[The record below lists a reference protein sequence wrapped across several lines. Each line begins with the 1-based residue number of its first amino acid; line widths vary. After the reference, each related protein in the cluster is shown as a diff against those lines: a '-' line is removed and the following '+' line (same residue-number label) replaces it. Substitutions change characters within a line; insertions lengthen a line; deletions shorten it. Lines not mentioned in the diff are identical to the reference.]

1 MNANQHPAIE
11 LLCKLISTESFSGQ
25 EDQTVQHIIDFLHGN
40 RIKTKRIGNNAIAGL
55 NNYDGRKPVVLLNS
69 HHDTVRPNKQWTK
82 DPFTA
87 EFEEDKLFGLGSNDA
102 GASLVSLICVY
113 VELQKQELP
122 FHLILVASAEE
133 ENSGTN
139 GIESVLPM
147 LPEIH
152 CGLVGEPTGMN
163 AAIAERGLMVLDCTA
178 KGKSGHA
185 AGNEGENAITTAIK
199 DIQWFQ
205 NYQFPQYS
213 EWLGAV
219 KMTVTIIN
227 AGSQHNVVPAECS
240 FTVDVRIPETYTH
253 EEILQTIKQHVSS
266 EVKPRS
272 LRMRSSSIA
281 TDHPLVHAAK
291 SCGKQLYGS
300 PTSSDQALMPFPTIK
315 IGPGDSARSH
325 TADEFIYCN
334 EIINAIT
341 DYKNILLRLG
351 AELNETQ
358 SKNITEILKVK

>member
-1 MNANQHPAIE
+1 MNAKQHPAIQ
-11 LLCKLISTESFSGQ
+11 LLCQLISTESFSGQ
-25 EDQTVQHIIDFLHGN
+25 EGQTAQHIMDFLHDN
-40 RIKTKRIGNNAIAGL
+40 RITTKRIGNNVIAGL
-55 NNYDGRKPVVLLNS
+55 DNYDGMKPVVLLNS
-69 HHDTVRPNKQWTK
+69 HHDTVRPNKHWTK
-82 DPFTA
+82 DPFIPVL
-87 EFEEDKLFGLGSNDA
+87 EEDKLFGLGSNDA
-102 GASLVSLICVY
+102 GASLVSLICAY
-113 VELQKQELP
+113 VELKEQELP

-139 GIESVLPM
+139 GIESVLPV
-147 LPEIH
+147 LPVIY
-152 CGLVGEPTGMN
+152 CGVVGEPTGMN
-163 AAIAERGLMVLDCTA
+163 TAIAERGLMVLDCLA

-185 AGNEGENAITTAIK
+185 ARNEGENAITNAIK

-213 EWLGAV
+213 EWLGGV
-219 KMTVTIIN
+219 KMTVTLIN

-281 TDHPLVHAAK
+281 IDHPLVRAAQIN
-291 SCGKQLYGS
+291 GTQVYGS
-300 PTSSDQALMPFPTIK
+300 PTSSDQALMPFPTVK

-325 TADEFIYCN
+325 TADEFIYCS
-334 EIINAIT
+334 EIINAIA

-351 AELNETQ
+351 EELNIELAKNTNELIET
-358 SKNITEILKVK
+358 K

>member
-1 MNANQHPAIE
+1 MSENIHPAIE
-11 LLCKLISTESFSGQ
+11 LLCKLITTESFSGQ
-25 EDQTVQHIIDFLHGN
+25 EGQTAQHIMDFLQDK
-40 RIKTKRIGNNAIAGL
+40 RITTKRIGNNVIAGL
-55 NNYDGRKPVVLLNS
+55 DNYDGNKPVVLLNS
-69 HHDTVRPNKQWTK
+69 HHDTVRPNKHWTK
-82 DPFTA
+82 DPFIPVL
-87 EFEEDKLFGLGSNDA
+87 EEDKLFGLGSNDA
-102 GASLVSLICVY
+102 GASLVSLICAY
-113 VELQKQELP
+113 VELKEQELP

-139 GIESVLPM
+139 GIESVLPV
-147 LPEIH
+147 LPVIY
-152 CGLVGEPTGMN
+152 CGVVGEPTGMN
-163 AAIAERGLMVLDCTA
+163 AAIAERGLMVLDCLA

-185 AGNEGENAITTAIK
+185 ARNEGENAITNAIK

-213 EWLGAV
+213 EWLGGV
-219 KMTVTIIN
+219 KMTVTLIN

-240 FTVDVRIPETYTH
+240 FTVDVRVPETYTH

-281 TDHPLVHAAK
+281 IDHPLVRAAQIN
-291 SCGKQLYGS
+291 GKQVYGS
-300 PTSSDQALMPFPTIK
+300 PTSSDQALMPFPTVK

-325 TADEFIYCN
+325 TADEFIYCS
-334 EIINAIT
+334 EIINAIA

-351 AELNETQ
+351 EELNIELAKNTNELIET
-358 SKNITEILKVK
+358 K

>member
-1 MNANQHPAIE
+1 MSENIHPAIE

-25 EDQTVQHIIDFLHGN
+25 EGQTAQHIINFLHNN
-40 RIKTKRIGNNAIAGL
+40 RITTKRIGNNVIAGL
-55 NNYDGRKPVVLLNS
+55 DNYDGKKPVVLLNS
-69 HHDTVRPNKQWTK
+69 HHDTVRPNNHWTK
-82 DPFTA
+82 DPFIPV
-87 EFEEDKLFGLGSNDA
+87 FEEDKLFGLGSNDA
-102 GASLVSLICVY
+102 GASLVSLICAY
-113 VELQKQELP
+113 VELKEQELP

-133 ENSGTN
+133 ENSGSN

-152 CGLVGEPTGMN
+152 CGIVGEPTGMN
-163 AAIAERGLMVLDCTA
+163 VAIAERGLMVLDCLA

-185 AGNEGENAITTAIK
+185 AGNEGENAITNAIK

-205 NYQFPQYS
+205 DYQFPKYS
-213 EWLGAV
+213 EWLGGV
-219 KMTVTIIN
+219 KMTVTLIN

-266 EVKPRS
+266 EVNPRS

-281 TDHPLVHAAK
+281 IDHPLARAAQ
-291 SCGKQLYGS
+291 SNGKKVYGS
-300 PTSSDQALMPFPTIK
+300 PTSSDQALMPFPTVK

-325 TADEFIYCN
+325 TADEFIYCS
-334 EIINAIT
+334 EITDAIA
-341 DYKNILLRLG
+341 DYKNILLRLDE
-351 AELNETQ
+351 ELNIELA
-358 SKNITEILKVK
+358 KNTNELIDTK

>member
-1 MNANQHPAIE
+1 MSENKHPAIE

-25 EDQTVQHIIDFLHGN
+25 EGQTAQHIIDFLHSN
-40 RIKTKRIGNNAIAGL
+40 RISTQRVGHNVIAGL
-55 NNYDGRKPVVLLNS
+55 NNYDGSKPVVLLNS

-82 DPFTA
+82 EPFTP

-102 GASLVSLICVY
+102 GASLVSLICAF
-113 VELQKQELP
+113 VELKEQELP

-139 GIESVLPM
+139 GIESVLPF
-147 LPEIH
+147 LPVIY
-152 CGLVGEPTGMN
+152 CGVVGEPTGMN

-185 AGNEGENAITTAIK
+185 ARNEGDNAITHAIK
-199 DIQWFQ
+199 DIQWFH
-205 NYQFPQYS
+205 NFQFPKAS

-219 KMTVTIIN
+219 QMTCTIIN
-227 AGSQHNVVPAECS
+227 SGSQHNVVPAECS

-253 EEILQTIKQHVSS
+253 EEILQTIKQNVSS
-266 EVKPRS
+266 EVKPKS

-281 TDHPLVHAAK
+281 IDHPIVRAAEF
-291 SCGKQLYGS
+291 CGKQLYGS
-300 PTSSDQALMPFPTIK
+300 PTSSDQALMPFPTVK

-325 TADEFIYCN
+325 TADEFIYCS

-341 DYKNILLRLG
+341 DYKNILLRLSV
-351 AELNETQ
+351 ELNETQ
-358 SKNITEILKVK
+358 SKNTTEILNVR